1 MAKAPTM
8 NEMAKELAEKAMQEI
23 IINGKTLREFIDNLE
38 NASANSECHLTTC
51 KNNSDCYCTQDDMR
65 KQCVHIALLILCLR
79 E

>member
-8 NEMAKELAEKAMQEI
+8 DDMAKRLAEKAMQEI
-23 IINGKTLREFIDNLE
+23 ILNGKTLREVINNLE
-38 NASANSECHLTTC
+38 NASATSECHLTTC
-51 KNNSDCYCTQDDMR
+51 KNNSDCHCTQDDMR